1 MTFIKTTNFGERRN
15 CTVRAFHHAFNIPYE
30 EAYEVLKTIGGR
42 KENKGINFEAFMKKL
57 GWHYKGIIFK
67 RHSMGRVSL
76 NKFMESDTKGTY
88 IAKVSGHVFAIIDGV
103 IYDTHEQSGRRQLI
117 DLWSIGTNER
127 PILASTIRTSF
138 KVGFKKSQRTI
149 IIELYKNGTTSVDAI
164 VAKTQIKKA
173 NVQWY
178 FSQLKFKN
186 IAC

>member
-15 CTVRAFHHAFNIPYE
+15 CTVRAFHHAFGIPYE
-30 EAYEVLKTIGGR
+30 EAYEVLKTIGNR
-42 KENKGINFEAFMKKL
+42 KENKGINFEAFMNAL
-57 GWHYKGIIFK
+57 GGSYKGIVYK
-67 RHSMGRVSL
+67 RHSMGRIQLSR
-76 NKFMESDTKGTY
+76 FMEKPDKGTF

-103 IYDTHEQSGRRQLI
+103 IYDTHEQSSRRQLI
-117 DLWSIGTNER
+117 DLWSIGSTER
-127 PILASTIRTSF
+127 PMLASTIRTSF